1 MNDYFTSIELLSE
14 MSKGVYKSTLY
25 KIYKLT
31 VDDENVLYVYN
42 YDIDYD
48 V

>member
-1 MNDYFTSIELLSE
+1 MTILHLLNYYQ
-14 MSKGVYKSTLY
+14 KCQKACNGYTLF

-31 VDDENVLYVYN
+31 VDDENVFYVYN